1 MFTHLNSRE
10 HFEEHEARV
19 YIGEVVLALE
29 TLHEL
34 GIIYRDIK
42 LENIL
47 LDSSGHIV
55 LTDFGLSKEF
65 LPTDKVSSGAGV
77 LVGVVG
83 AFGCQPGGVGLSGE
97 QDGWCQGSQVDGT
110 VVVKRTGWMLM
121 SRKVN
126 GTVLVKRTGWMVSKE
141 SGEWDSGCQE
151 NRMGGVKGVG

>member
-65 LPTDKVSSGAGV
+65 LPTDKVS
-77 LVGVVG
+77 
-83 AFGCQPGGVGLSGE
+83 GGVGLF
-97 QDGWCQGSQVDGT
+97 V
-110 VVVKRTGWMLM
+110 
-121 SRKVN
+121 
-126 GTVLVKRTGWMVSKE
+126 
-141 SGEWDSGCQE
+141 
-151 NRMGGVKGVG
+151 GVRA

>member
-65 LPTDKVSSGAGV
+65 LPTDKVGSGAGV
-77 LVGVVG
+77 LVGVEG
-83 AFGCQPGGVGLSGE
+83 AFGCQPGGVGLSRE
-97 QDGWCQGSQVDGT
+97 QDRWCQGSQVDGT
-110 VVVKRTGWMLM
+110 VVVKRSGWMPM
-121 SRKVN
+121 SR
-126 GTVLVKRTGWMVSKE
+126 E
-141 SGEWDSGCQE
+141 SGEWDSGCQA
-151 NRMGGVKGVG
+151 NRTGGVKGVR